1 LNNFIKKIKV
11 LLNRESQKQLAYL
24 ALFSIIISIIETV
37 GISAIMPFIDV
48 STNFQIIHENKYY
61 SNIYNFFEF
70 DSEIDFA
77 ISFGLVLF
85 CFYLFRGVANIL
97 YNYRMTH
104 FSHTLYTL
112 ITQKLFRKYLS
123 MQYQDYSAKN
133 SSLLTK
139 NIITE
144 ASLSTNVISAVL
156 LMVSEFFVIFFLYT
170 LMLFVNWEITLVF
183 TFILAIKLLFLSKTI
198 SKKIKKVGVIRAEIQ
213 SDFYELLNQF
223 FGNFKQIKLQSHRW
237 NKALV
242 SKFNKIVKTYSHM
255 NIVNGT
261 LSVIPRIFLE
271 TTGFSLI
278 VLLLVYLLYS
288 TQGNVLYILPTLSL
302 FVLAL
307 YRLLPSVNRII
318 SGYNTIMYY
327 HKSIDII
334 GSELQISVENLGVKK
349 VSFDKN
355 ISLSEVCFEYKDQSQ
370 VLKNI
375 NLIINKGDSVAF
387 VGESGSG
394 KTTLVDLI
402 IGLYFQNK
410 GEIRIDGLLLNDQ
423 NIQNWRSQ
431 IGYIPQQAY
440 LFDGT
445 VAENVCFGREFNKD
459 YLIKVLKQANIYDFL
474 QTKEGVDT
482 LVGEGGIQLSGGQK
496 QRVVI
501 ARALYGDPEI
511 LVLDEAT
518 SALDDDTEEQIM
530 NEIYNISNNKTLIV
544 IAHRLSTLDRC
555 KKIYKVKNGSLIQE
569 NDF

>member
-1 LNNFIKKIKV
+1 
-11 LLNRESQKQLAYL
+11 
-24 ALFSIIISIIETV
+24 
-37 GISAIMPFIDV
+37 
-48 STNFQIIHENKYY
+48 
-61 SNIYNFFEF
+61 
-70 DSEIDFA
+70 
-77 ISFGLVLF
+77 
-85 CFYLFRGVANIL
+85 
-97 YNYRMTH
+97 
-104 FSHTLYTL
+104 L
-112 ITQKLFRKYLS
+112 I
-123 MQYQDYSAKN
+123 A
-133 SSLLTK
+133 
-139 NIITE
+139 
-144 ASLSTNVISAVL
+144 
-156 LMVSEFFVIFFLYT
+156 
-170 LMLFVNWEITLVF
+170 
-183 TFILAIKLLFLSKTI
+183 
-198 SKKIKKVGVIRAEIQ
+198 
-213 SDFYELLNQF
+213 
-223 FGNFKQIKLQSHRW
+223 
-237 NKALV
+237 
-242 SKFNKIVKTYSHM
+242 
-255 NIVNGT
+255 
-261 LSVIPRIFLE
+261 
-271 TTGFSLI
+271 
-278 VLLLVYLLYS
+278 LLLVYLLYS

-334 GSELQISVENLGVKK
+334 GSELQIPVENLGVKK

-402 IGLYFQNK
+402 IGLYFPNK

-474 QTKEGVDT
+474 KTKEGVDT

-518 SALDDDTEEQIM
+518 SALDDDTEGQIM

-544 IAHRLSTLDRC
+544 IAHRLSTLDKC

>member
-1 LNNFIKKIKV
+1 MNNFIKKIKV
-11 LLNRESQKQLAYL
+11 LLNRENQKQLASL

-48 STNFQIIHENKYY
+48 STNFQSIHENKYY
-61 SNIYNFFEF
+61 SSIYIFFEF

-77 ISFGLVLF
+77 IYFGLVLL
-85 CFYLFRGVANIL
+85 CFYLFRAVANIF
-97 YNYRMTH
+97 YNYQMTH
-104 FSHTLYTL
+104 FSHTLYAL

-123 MQYQDYSAKN
+123 MQYQDYSTKN

-156 LMVSEFFVIFFLYT
+156 LMISEFLVIFFLYI

-183 TFILAIKLLFLSKTI
+183 TFILAIMLLFLSKTI
-198 SKKIKKVGVIRAEIQ
+198 SKKIKKLGENRAEIQ

-223 FGNFKQIKLQSHRW
+223 FGNFKQIKLQSKRW
-237 NKALV
+237 DKALV
-242 SKFNKIVKTYSHM
+242 SKFNKIVNTYSHM
-255 NIVNGT
+255 NIVNGA
-261 LSVIPRIFLE
+261 LAVIPRIFLE

-278 VLLLVYLLYS
+278 VLTLVYLLYS

-307 YRLLPSVNRII
+307 YRLLPSVNRIVK
-318 SGYNTIMYY
+318 GYNTIMYY

-334 GSELQISVENLGVKK
+334 GSELQIPVENLGVKK

-355 ISLSEVCFEYKDQSQ
+355 ISLSEVCFEYKDQTQ

-387 VGESGSG
+387 VGDSGSG

-402 IGLYFQNK
+402 IGLYFPNK
-410 GEIRIDGLLLNDQ
+410 GEIRIDGLLLSDQ

-445 VAENVCFGREFNKD
+445 VAENVCFGREYSKD

-518 SALDDDTEEQIM
+518 SSLDEETEKRIM
-530 NEIYNISNNKTLIV
+530 NEVYRISHDKTLVI
-544 IAHRLSTLDRC
+544 IAHRLTTIKNCD
-555 KKIYKVKNGSLIQE
+555 KVYQIHNGNIV
-569 NDF
+569 DFF